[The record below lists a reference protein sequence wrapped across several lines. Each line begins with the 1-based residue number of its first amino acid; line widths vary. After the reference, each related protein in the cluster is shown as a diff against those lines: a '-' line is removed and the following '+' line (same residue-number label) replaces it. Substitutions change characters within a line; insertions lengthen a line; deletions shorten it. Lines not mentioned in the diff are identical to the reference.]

1 MNLAIDIGN
10 SSVKLGVFEGST
22 KKYINS
28 INKLSAEN
36 LAKLVETYGIT
47 SIIYSS
53 VAGGSKIL
61 TDFSSSSGLEL
72 MRLNQDT
79 EIPVKIE
86 YSTPETLGSDR
97 IAGIVAAYNKYGNNN
112 VLVIDAGTAVT
123 FDILL
128 SEGIYKG
135 GNISPGLSM
144 RFQALNNYTDR
155 LPLVIPDN
163 KYDIIGTNTENAIRS
178 GVQQGLIF
186 EINEYIRTFEILFK
200 GLRIVITGGD
210 GLFLSGLINQK
221 VDYSPDL
228 VIEGLNYIVNY
239 NA

>member
-79 EIPVKIE
+79 KIPVKIE